1 MHRLQCER
9 PCFRSFFR
17 RAAVGVALAAGV
29 GVMGAAPVNGLRY
42 DIHMTVT
49 TVNAGSGQSTRAYD
63 EGLAHAQIIP
73 GKSRVDVAKGPIGV
87 LTDGEFLITR
97 DTTTLLFDP
106 QKMQYA
112 QVDPAKMMQGLSG
125 VIGGLN
131 AMMGVQATNV
141 KVDEAALGAGDKLGT
156 FSTLKYRITEDYAV
170 TLNVMGM
177 GSSMTG
183 HTTTD
188 YWFAQGGPPFVN
200 PFVAKGAS
208 PTQLPVNLGPQY
220 AAQMAAARAKLPA
233 GVPVKTVVVTLI
245 TDANGNRTT
254 TTTTWE
260 LTNVVIAAVPDG
272 AFDTPAGYS
281 QLTGPEALMTMTGGG
296 AAGATPGAAAATAP
310 STAAARPGG
319 TSSGVGG
326 AAAGAAGGVG
336 NAAKQGA
343 VSGVTG
349 AVSGAASSATSG
361 AVSKI
366 LHIP

>member
-1 MHRLQCER
+1 MYRLL
-9 PCFRSFFR
+9 
-17 RAAVGVALAAGV
+17 LAAGI
-29 GVMGAAPVNGLRY
+29 GIAGAAPVNGLRY

-49 TVNAGSGQSTRAYD
+49 TVNAGAGQSSRAYG

-73 GKSRVDVAKGPIGV
+73 GKARIDVAKGPIGV
-87 LTDGEFLITR
+87 MTDGEFLITH

-106 QKMQYA
+106 QHMQYA

-131 AMMGVQATNV
+131 AMVGVQATNV
-141 KVDEAALGAGDKLGT
+141 KVDETALGAGDKLGT

-170 TLNVMGM
+170 SLNVMGM
-177 GSSMTG
+177 GSSMTA

-188 YWFAQGGPPFVN
+188 YWFVQGGPTFVN
-200 PFVAKGAS
+200 PFVSKGAS
-208 PTQLPVNLGPQY
+208 QTQLPVNLGPQY

-233 GVPVKTVVVTLI
+233 GVPMKTMVVTLV

-260 LTNVVIAAVPDG
+260 LTNVAIAAIADG

-281 QLTGPEALMTMTGGG
+281 QLSGPEAMMMMTGGG
-296 AAGATPGAAAATAP
+296 ATGPGATSAMSGPGASSPPTATA
-310 STAAARPGG
+310 THPGNS
-319 TSSGVGG
+319 SSGVGG
-326 AAAGAAGGVG
+326 AAAGAANGVG
-336 NAAKQGA
+336 SAAKQGA

-349 AVSGAASSATSG
+349 AVSGAASNATTN

-366 LHIP
+366 LHLP